1 MKKMNILVLNG
12 PNLNM
17 LGVRKPEIYGHQT
30 LADIEALLRARLE
43 KENAE
48 MDFRQVITR
57 ESWWSRSKKRAGCTI
72 IFC

>member
-48 MDFRQVITR
+48 MDFRQSNHEGELV
-57 ESWWSRSKKRAGCTI
+57 
-72 IFC
+72 